1 MKNMIIVVFS
11 FVLMSMGTISSAQ
24 VMPDYV
30 IRTAQE
36 INAIYGEGTIDIN
49 STGWDFRGGSI
60 GDGFNLTAGCN
71 NLITL
76 PASTTATGY
85 HRVFFDTNFDG
96 VDEWVVVVYSDY
108 TYFGLCSAPRY
119 ECGTLT
125 PRLSVGNI
133 GHVSLEGFPNNLWS
147 NAGESGQLIGEIP
160 SGGEFSVIDGPRCAS
175 GISFWLVD
183 YNGLQGWT
191 AEGQGT
197 EYFVISDGVPAV
209 DAVNSTPI
217 GSTAIPE
224 PTGIPTFTCN
234 GVTSRL
240 YVGLTAQV
248 TPGLPNNLRAQPGES
263 GQYLGEIPPV
273 SPFTIV
279 GGPECNSNLLW
290 WQVNYQGTVGWTG
303 EAGSPDDYWLEPV
316 SIGVESI
323 NAGTL
328 IRLNP
333 VATLTSDVSDSLASI
348 YINQRNDIIGTW
360 LDRRQWVWNP
370 SDPTLGRPDT
380 TWSSPTLRQLTAK
393 PLATRL
399 DSAGQVV
406 MMIPSQSR
414 STQIQL
420 TGGTYFD
427 EFDLSRD
434 NASFDIAVFH
444 PIDGDMLV
452 VSPRGQGFIFVD
464 SNPDSPTYRGVS
476 QSARIL
482 LPDEIYTQLEFS
494 KNGQRLVGLTD
505 KHHLVIW
512 TGADA
517 NPATWSSN
525 YPLILSADVIIND
538 FSISPDG
545 TRLLISGQRTFPNAN
560 IVTGFY
566 SMYNLTLNGA
576 EEIETVNF
584 YSDIPV
590 RAVEFS
596 SDGTMFAIVGSSD
609 EVIFFDTLSLTEI
622 RRIRMFEQVTEIV
635 FNDAMTLLATV
646 SESNTIMVW
655 RIR

>member
-1 MKNMIIVVFS
+1 MKNMMMIILG
-11 FVLMSMGTISSAQ
+11 FVLMSMGTIASAQ

-133 GHVSLEGFPNNLWS
+133 GHVSLDGFPNNLRS

-160 SGGEFSVIDGPRCAS
+160 TGGEFRVIDGPRCAS

-197 EYFVISDGVPAV
+197 DYFVIPGGVPAV

-217 GSTAIPE
+217 GPTAIPE
-224 PTGIPTFTCN
+224 ATGIPTFTCN

-263 GQYLGEIPPV
+263 GQYLGEIPPA

-303 EAGSPDDYWLEPV
+303 EAGSSDDYWIEPV
-316 SIGVESI
+316 AIGVESI

-333 VATLTSDVSDSLASI
+333 VITFSADASGLYTSLH
-348 YINQRNDIIGTW
+348 INQRSDIIGTW
-360 LDRRQWVWNP
+360 RDFRQFVWKP

-380 TWSSPTLRQLTAK
+380 TWLTPTRNQLTAI
-393 PLATRL
+393 PFATRL

-406 MMIPSQSR
+406 TMIPSQAH

-427 EFDLSRD
+427 EFDLSR
-434 NASFDIAVFH
+434 NNVLFDIAAFH

-452 VSPRGQGFIFVD
+452 VSQRGQGFIFVD

-476 QSARIL
+476 QAARIL

-512 TGADA
+512 MGADA

-525 YPLILSADVIIND
+525 YSLILPDDVIVED
-538 FSISPDG
+538 FAISPDG
-545 TRLLISGQRTFPNAN
+545 TRLLISGQRTLPNTDTT
-560 IVTGFY
+560 TGFY
-566 SMYNLTLNGA
+566 SMVNLTPNGA
-576 EEIETVNF
+576 EEIEMVYFN
-584 YSDIPV
+584 SGIPV
-590 RAVEFS
+590 RTVEFTP
-596 SDGTMFAIVGSSD
+596 DGTMFVIASSGV
-609 EVIFFDTLSLTEI
+609 ELIFFDTVSSTEI
-622 RRIRMFEQVTEIV
+622 RRMVTSEQVTDIV

-646 SESNTIMVW
+646 SELNTITVW